1 MYSKIKRLRAR
12 GERKSDREIS
22 ADPGIIGSMTVVLLA
37 NVAVASVY
45 SAVSG
50 GRQDPLIPMLFRA
63 KLVTMHNDRM
73 LLQGYERTGGQEDPD
88 SPMIKQEWAVQ
99 VMADQAH
106 ASVLSEGMR

>member
-1 MYSKIKRLRAR
+1 MYSHIKRLRIR

-73 LLQGYERTGGQEDPD
+73 LLQGYERTGGQDDPD
-88 SPMIKQEWAVQ
+88 SPVIKQEWAVQ
-99 VMADQAH
+99 VMVDQPRGPAPP
-106 ASVLSEGMR
+106 ERMG